1 MPNMEPHELP
11 IPSAN
16 PGGMGCANVACV
28 DAKPIGNGEFLFTS
42 TLGADKGSVRYNH
55 EELVQFFGDVK
66 AGNWD
71 HLLG

>member
-11 IPSAN
+11 IPSAQ
-16 PGGMGCANVACV
+16 PWPIQCGTSACV
-28 DAKPIGNGEFLFTS
+28 DIKADGDEFLFTS
-42 TLGADKGSVRYNH
+42 TLGADKGSVRYNRD
-55 EELVQFFGDVK
+55 ELGQFFGDVK